1 MTREYGDV
9 DGDQTVQGWSRSLG
23 GRTSLGFE
31 PRVLRLPGTGWTHAM
46 IDSLAILRTVLLVE
60 TYRAMSIS

>member
-9 DGDQTVQGWSRSLG
+9 NGGQAVQGWSRALAGPYFS
-23 GRTSLGFE
+23 GFE
-31 PRVLRLPGTGWTHAM
+31 PRVLRSPVTGWTHAM
-46 IDSLAILRTVLLVE
+46 THSLAILRTVLLVE